1 MIYAANVGP
10 NEGRSSI
17 REAVQFLAI
26 PRGLDE
32 FPRGLPRKYPDQ
44 TDAASAQGAPPNFRS
59 YGNILR
65 HINQCFERRCR
76 AKQPGMWR

>member
-32 FPRGLPRKYPDQ
+32 FPRGLPRKYRD
-44 TDAASAQGAPPNFRS
+44 QGALPNFRS
-59 YGNILR
+59 YGDILR
-65 HINQCFERRCR
+65 HIKQCFET
-76 AKQPGMWR
+76 PL

>member
-1 MIYAANVGP
+1 VIYAANVGP

-32 FPRGLPRKYPDQ
+32 FPSGLPRKYP
-44 TDAASAQGAPPNFRS
+44 TDAASAQGALPNFRS
-59 YGNILR
+59 YGDILR
-65 HINQCFERRCR
+65 HINQCFET
-76 AKQPGMWR
+76 PL